1 MYVPSPL
8 LVGPALILFAT
19 PIAGFSTKLTGV
31 LSERPPLPL
40 LVSGFVPLSD
50 VSLTVAPLGLV
61 APAVAVLLYAPR
73 LVPGVTVTVR
83 VIVSLA
89 PTTKLWLAANKF
101 LSVPPLNALLM
112 VSVPPVLFPS
122 TTKVAPLK
130 VVVKSST
137 TCTLVKLISPVF
149 LTTIE

>member
-1 MYVPSPL
+1 MPSPL
-8 LVGPALILFAT
+8 LVGPALTVLAT
-19 PIAGFSTKLTGV
+19 PIAGASAKVTGV
-31 LSERPPLPL
+31 TSSLAVLPL
-40 LVSGFVPLSD
+40 LVSGSVPLSD

-61 APAVAVLLYAPR
+61 APAIAVLLYAPR
-73 LVPGVTVTVR
+73 LVPGVTVTVK

-89 PTTKLWLAANKF
+89 PTTKFWLAANKF

-112 VSVPPVLFPS
+112 VSVPPVLFAS